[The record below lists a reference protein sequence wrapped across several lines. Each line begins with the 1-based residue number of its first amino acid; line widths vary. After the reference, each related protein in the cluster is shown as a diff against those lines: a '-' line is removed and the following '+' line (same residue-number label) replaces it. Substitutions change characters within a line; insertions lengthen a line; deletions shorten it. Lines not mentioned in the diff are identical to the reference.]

1 MKILILGAGQVGGSL
16 AEHLAGEANNITVVD
31 TDQQRLRTLHARLDI
46 QTLQGHGAHPSTLSQ
61 AGCESADMLIAVTN
75 NDEINMV
82 ACQVAYSL
90 FRTPT
95 RIARVRSG
103 AYLTYRELFRDE
115 NIPIDVL
122 ISPEQ
127 LVTTHIRRLIEY
139 PGALQV
145 IDFADGLAQ
154 LVAVKAYRGG
164 PMIGKPLRQLHELAG
179 GLDSRVTAIYR
190 NDHPF
195 IPTGDTLIQDN
206 DELFF
211 IAAHQDIRSVM
222 GRMRH
227 ADRNVRHVIIAGG
240 GRIGERL
247 ALTLEATHRVK
258 IIEQLDER
266 CHFLAERLDSTVI
279 LHGSATDKQLLTDEN
294 IDECDIYCAL
304 TNDDEVNIMSCMLA
318 KQLGAR
324 KVLALINNGAYVDLV
339 QGGVIDIA
347 ISPAQ
352 STINGLLAHVRQG
365 DTVNVHSLRRGA
377 AEAVEIVAHGDAHTS
392 LVVGRSIDDIDWPP
406 DVTVGAIV
414 RNGEVLISTGELHI
428 EHDDHV
434 ILLMIDKRR
443 MSAVEHLFRERQRG
457 WLS

>member
-1 MKILILGAGQVGGSL
+1 MKILILGAGQVGGTL
-16 AEHLAGEANNITVVD
+16 AEHLASEANNITVVD
-31 TDQQRLRTLHARLDI
+31 NDQQRLRSLHARLDI
-46 QTLQGHGAHPSTLSQ
+46 QTLQGHGAHPTTLSQ

-90 FRTPT
+90 FGTPT
-95 RIARVRSG
+95 RIARVRAG
-103 AYLTYRELFRDE
+103 AYLTYRELFRDT

-127 LVTTHIRRLIEY
+127 LVTTNIRRLIEY

-145 IDFADGLAQ
+145 IDFADGLVQ
-154 LVAVKAYRGG
+154 LVAIKAYRGG
-164 PMIGKPLRQLHELAG
+164 PMIGKPLCQLHEGAG
-179 GLDSRVTAIYR
+179 APDSRIIAIYR

-195 IPTGDTLIQDN
+195 VPTGDTLIQDN

-211 IAAHQDIRSVM
+211 IAPHQDIRSVM
-222 GRMRH
+222 ARMRH

-258 IIEQLDER
+258 IIEQQKER
-266 CHFLAERLDSTVI
+266 CHFLAERLDSTII
-279 LHGSATDKQLLTDEN
+279 LHGSATDKQLLIDEN

-324 KVLALINNGAYVDLV
+324 KVLALINNSAYVDLV

-377 AEAVEIVAHGDAHTS
+377 AEAVEIVVHGDRHSS
-392 LVVGRSIDDIDWPP
+392 LVVGRTISDIDWPQ

-414 RNGEVLISTGELHI
+414 RRGEVLIATGSLRI

-434 ILLMIDKRR
+434 ILLMIDKRKISSVIR
-443 MSAVEHLFRERQRG
+443 LFKEKR
-457 WLS
+457 